1 MLGHCFLVPKHTPHA
16 AYDVCLA
23 YSSTQVGGAHVEFRI
38 DKMRRRGGDIAAV
51 QHLLVQTFH
60 HGIVVPGG
68 LAEAG
73 KGICAGR

>member
-1 MLGHCFLVPKHTPHA
+1 MTFALFLRAPK
-16 AYDVCLA
+16 
-23 YSSTQVGGAHVEFRI
+23 VGGAHVEFRI
-38 DKMRRRGGDIAAV
+38 DKMRRRGGNIAAV
-51 QHLLVQTFH
+51 QRLLVQTFH

>member
-1 MLGHCFLVPKHTPHA
+1 
-16 AYDVCLA
+16 
-23 YSSTQVGGAHVEFRI
+23 
-38 DKMRRRGGDIAAV
+38 MRRRGGNIAAV
-51 QHLLVQTFH
+51 QRLLVQTFH

>member
-1 MLGHCFLVPKHTPHA
+1 MLGHCFLVPKHTPRA
-16 AYDVCLA
+16 AYDVFRIS
-23 YSSTQVGGAHVEFRI
+23 SSTQRRRAHVEFRI
-38 DKMRRRGGDIAAV
+38 DKIRRRGGNIAAV
-51 QHLLVQTFH
+51 QRPLVQTLH